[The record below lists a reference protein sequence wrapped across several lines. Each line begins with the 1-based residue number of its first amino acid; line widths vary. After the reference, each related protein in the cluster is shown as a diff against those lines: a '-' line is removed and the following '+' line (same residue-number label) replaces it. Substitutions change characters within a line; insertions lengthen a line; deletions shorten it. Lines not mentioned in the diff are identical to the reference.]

1 MDEGQRAYAAA
12 LKMLTRRDH
21 GRAELA
27 GKLAAKGF
35 DEPVVAAVLDRL
47 AGFGYL
53 DDRRF
58 ARIWAEAAVR
68 SGRGVGPRIAL
79 ELRRRGIAEET
90 VREVLAELSDGYV
103 EADLLRQQ
111 MERRYAG
118 FDPATATDRDRAR
131 IFNYFRRRGFSGG
144 AIAAVLRGRSS
155 RD

>member
-1 MDEGQRAYAAA
+1 MDEGRRAYAAA

-35 DEPVVAAVLDRL
+35 GEPAITATLERL
-47 AGFGYL
+47 AGLGYL

-58 ARIWAEAAVR
+58 ARLWADAALR

-79 ELRRRGIAEET
+79 ELRRRGIADGIVQEI
-90 VREVLAELSDGYV
+90 LAELAAEVD
-103 EADLLRQQ
+103 ETELLRQQ
-111 MERRYAG
+111 MARRYAG
-118 FDPATATDRDRAR
+118 FDPATATDREKAR
-131 IFNYFRRRGFSGG
+131 IFNWFRRRGFSGG
-144 AIAAVLRGRSS
+144 AISAALRGRSP

>member
-1 MDEGQRAYAAA
+1 MDEGQKAYAAA

-35 DEPVVAAVLDRL
+35 AEPDIAATLDRL
-47 AGFGYL
+47 TGLGYL

-58 ARIWAEAAVR
+58 ARLWAESALR

-79 ELRRRGIAEET
+79 ELSRRGIAGEI
-90 VREVLAELSDGYV
+90 VRETLTELAEGYD

-111 MERRYAG
+111 LVRRYAG
-118 FDPATATDRDRAR
+118 FDPATATDREKAR
-131 IFNYFRRRGFSGG
+131 IFSYFRRRGFSGA
-144 AIAAVLRGRSS
+144 AIAAALRGRWE